1 MPRVH
6 DRGGWPTDEPIDK
19 SEHQA
24 MDWEHRVNAIRQ
36 VLGQKALLRSDELR
50 RGCNKLITCDIS
62 GYGDSGPYAQMKAYD
77 NLLQGETGLLAVTGT
92 ADAPAKVGVSLADI
106 GAGLHAYAAILEA
119 LIVREKTGKEQRSK
133 SRCLTAWLTG

>member
-36 VLGQKALLRSDELR
+36 VLGQKGLLRSDELR
-50 RGCNKLITCDIS
+50 RGIESIEPRQ
-62 GYGDSGPYAQMKAYD
+62 Y
-77 NLLQGETGLLAVTGT
+77 
-92 ADAPAKVGVSLADI
+92 
-106 GAGLHAYAAILEA
+106 EA
-119 LIVREKTGKEQRSK
+119 LSYYERWTESIESIIVEKGVLTREEIDRKMAD
-133 SRCLTAWLTG
+133 LTAQGR

>member
-50 RGCNKLITCDIS
+50 RGIESIEPGRYEAL
-62 GYGDSGPYAQMKAYD
+62 GYYERWTESIESIIVEK
-77 NLLQGETGLLAVTGT
+77 GLLTREEI
-92 ADAPAKVGVSLADI
+92 DQKV
-106 GAGLHAYAAILEA
+106 AALEA
-119 LIVREKTGKEQRSK
+119 Q
-133 SRCLTAWLTG
+133 SR